1 MLAAET
7 VPTSFAPDGKTLV
20 FHQPGVG
27 GRTRIMV
34 LPLAGGRGTSA
45 PHPLRESPASDA
57 DAHVSPDG
65 KWVAFTST
73 ESGRA
78 EVYVMPFP
86 GPGAKMQISADGA
99 SRPRWSASGRELFFW
114 NNSGANATLFSS
126 TIQLS
131 PFAASAPQMLFSAI
145 AGTTWG
151 VAPDGQHF
159 LVESFQ
165 SGGTLVTVT
174 NWFDELR
181 RRAPV
186 KK

>member
-1 MLAAET
+1 

-20 FHQPGVG
+20 FNQPGPDSN
-27 GRTRIMV
+27 RARIMV
-34 LPLAGGRGTSA
+34 LPLAGERSTPT
-45 PHPLRESPASDA
+45 PHPLREGSAKDE
-57 DAHVSPDG
+57 DGRISPDG

-86 GPGAKMQISADGA
+86 GPGARVQISADGG

-114 NNSGANATLFSS
+114 NSFGANATLFSS

-131 PFAASAPQMLFSAI
+131 PFAASAPQKLFSTI
-145 AGTTWG
+145 VGTTWG

-165 SGGTLVTVT
+165 NGGTLVTVT